1 MQKIEWVS
9 IFLVNLLTLK
19 LQQQQT
25 FPFAQTPVKIVLKK
39 YLNEGLEAQILKK
52 AYRNPPNPPP
62 PTQYMDMLASL
73 RHAQT
78 GDQL

>member
-9 IFLVNLLTLK
+9 IFLVFYINLLTLK

-39 YLNEGLEAQILKK
+39 YLNEGLEAQIFKK
-52 AYRNPPNPPP
+52 AYRNPP
-62 PTQYMDMLASL
+62 TQYIDMLASL

>member
-52 AYRNPPNPPP
+52 AYRNPPTPP

>member
-52 AYRNPPNPPP
+52 AYRNPP
-62 PTQYMDMLASL
+62 TQYMDMLASL